1 MFLSNSL
8 KYDTSLPCLDS
19 RAAVPYA
26 QHKNQTLPCSMNTF
40 TDLPASHKCPQ
51 NNGGDSV
58 MDAMMG
64 LQQSFAGAMM
74 PVA

>member
-1 MFLSNSL
+1 
-8 KYDTSLPCLDS
+8 
-19 RAAVPYA
+19 
-26 QHKNQTLPCSMNTF
+26 MNTF
-40 TDLPASHKCPQ
+40 TDLPASHKCPRY
-51 NNGGDSV
+51 NGGDSV